1 MLKVQMTSFHN
12 ILATHECEHE
22 DAINMSDAESVSL
35 QCKLKNHLFYTKN
48 HLSFQE
54 ATERTVHI
62 LGEVWRAEI
71 DVEQEP

>member
-12 ILATHECEHE
+12 ILVTHECEHE
-22 DAINMSDAESVSL
+22 DAINMSDTDSVSL
-35 QCKLKNHLFYTKN
+35 QCKLKN

-62 LGEVWRAEI
+62 LGEVWRTEM

>member
-35 QCKLKNHLFYTKN
+35 QCKLKNHL
-48 HLSFQE
+48 SFQE